1 MGAEGARRTHVFRGQ
16 SRFVQRGQSPGSL
29 SHLRPME
36 PEEVW
41 KPRAGRIV
49 RSGYSRVSL
58 MTLGPRA
65 CEAKAIDCWTAR
77 GSLTC
82 GHQVAADSWPGW
94 VRTPKPD
101 KGARWPRGTQASC
114 MGWSFQKPVVG
125 RWARGVLQGP
135 QGSVTYWLLLV
146 KAVDCLPGGLRHGA
160 PAGRGGDDHGWEIKG
175 KGARPPPQVAIS
187 CSNNIKKSNS
197 HSDSHVGKSQE
208 VASE

>member
-1 MGAEGARRTHVFRGQ
+1 MPAQPGVWEAKPGGRRLSPIGTCQQGPAPAESLVGAEGARRTHVFRGQ

-49 RSGYSRVSL
+49 RSGYSGVSL

-101 KGARWPRGTQASC
+101 KGARGPRGPQASC

-135 QGSVTYWLLLV
+135 QCSVTYWLLPV
-146 KAVDCLPGGLRHGA
+146 KAVDCLPGG
-160 PAGRGGDDHGWEIKG
+160 
-175 KGARPPPQVAIS
+175 
-187 CSNNIKKSNS
+187 
-197 HSDSHVGKSQE
+197 
-208 VASE
+208 